1 MNHKQLQHVF
11 TEIQQETHLY

>member
-11 TEIQQETHLY
+11 TEMQQETHLY